1 MCFGCAHR
9 EALKKGDIPPDTT
22 FDDYMKIYFWKNT
35 SPIPEGKTIEDVF
48 EEIVKKLNATWSA
61 YIVECSDGTLYTGI
75 SNNVSKRISD
85 HNMGKGAKYTR
96 GRLPVTLK
104 WSKVCDNKSE
114 ASKLEYKIKKMSRKD
129 KIKMIN
135 DGK

>member
-22 FDDYMKIYFWKNT
+22 FDDYMKNYFWKDAN
-35 SPIPEGKTIEDVF
+35 PIPEGKTIEDVF
-48 EEIVKKLNATWSA
+48 EDVVKRLNSIWWV

-85 HNMGKGAKYTR
+85 HNEGKGAKYTR
-96 GRLPVTLK
+96 GRLPVALK

-114 ASKLEYKIKKMSRKD
+114 ASKLENKIKKMSK
-129 KIKMIN
+129 KEKLKLISN
-135 DGK
+135 G